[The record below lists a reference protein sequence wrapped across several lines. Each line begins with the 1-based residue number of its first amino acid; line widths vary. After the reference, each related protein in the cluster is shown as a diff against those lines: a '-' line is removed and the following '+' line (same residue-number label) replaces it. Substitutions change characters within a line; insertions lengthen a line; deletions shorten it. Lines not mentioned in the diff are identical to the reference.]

1 MKKVWAYGTSTPIQ
15 RIGVIIFGIGLIS
28 LISWMVKEDL
38 AFNDLFDSYYLPRSR
53 DSFFFHLFFYLIP
66 LGILMS
72 WGYRVLIKLKE
83 WVFNENLIDFNQKT
97 EPKVKQPQLQNHKNL
112 HFKNNLAAFQFATKN
127 YISNMESGKLNFG
140 LVQDVFQTQDGN
152 FQFLIQL
159 ADVGKT
165 TLVSGFN
172 DKHGDKIYKG
182 NLVFWGFVESVN
194 DINALKISGIGHVL
208 AILSPEYDPNQGKWI
223 IKKDLTK

>member
-1 MKKVWAYGTSTPIQ
+1 MKFILFLFLSLNVFAQQDNLKIKGNIIDRKENKITSAEIYLFTTNNEL
-15 RIGVIIFGIGLIS
+15 VKTTIS
-28 LISWMVKEDL
+28 
-38 AFNDLFDSYYLPRSR
+38 
-53 DSFFFHLFFYLIP
+53 
-66 LGILMS
+66 
-72 WGYRVLIKLKE
+72 
-83 WVFNENLIDFNQKT
+83 
-97 EPKVKQPQLQNHKNL
+97 
-112 HFKNNLAAFQFATKN
+112 
-127 YISNMESGKLNFG
+127 
-140 LVQDVFQTQDGN
+140 QDGN
-152 FQFLIQL
+152 FEFLIQL

-208 AILSPEYDPNQGKWI
+208 AILSPEYDQNQGKWI